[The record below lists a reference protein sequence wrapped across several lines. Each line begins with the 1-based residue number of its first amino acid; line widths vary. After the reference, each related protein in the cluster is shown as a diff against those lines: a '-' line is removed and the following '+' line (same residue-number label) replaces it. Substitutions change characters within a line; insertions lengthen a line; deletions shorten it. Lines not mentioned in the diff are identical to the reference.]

1 MPGDAPH
8 EELRAL
14 KAELRSLVNSME
26 YAFAMG
32 AIRTMGARDPRL
44 EHVVT
49 RVRELERRIATLEPR
64 TPGD

>member
-1 MPGDAPH
+1 MPA
-8 EELRAL
+8 EELHAL
-14 KAELRSLVNSME
+14 RTELRGLVNSME

-49 RVRELERRIATLEPR
+49 RVRELECRIAALEPP
-64 TPGD
+64 TPPA